1 MLCSND
7 SDQLY
12 DTFGLVLNI
21 FCDSNEKRSKE
32 KLERL
37 VTLDLNV
44 DEENKLFFDK

>member
-7 SDQLY
+7 SAQLY
-12 DTFGLVLNI
+12 DTFGLIFNI
-21 FCDSNEKRSKE
+21 FDDPNEKMSKE

-44 DEENKLFFDK
+44 NEKSELL

>member
-21 FCDSNEKRSKE
+21 FGNPNKRLKE
-32 KLERL
+32 KLESL
-37 VTLDLNV
+37 MTLDLNV
-44 DEENKLFFDK
+44 NEKSELF